1 MESIGAEGPDAMRGL
16 LGAVNES
23 LGAPMA
29 PAWEAA
35 FREVPRHAFLPEKVW
50 VGQDLEECS
59 RDAAPG
65 DWLRHAYADTAVVTQ
80 VNDGQATAEPGE
92 RWASCSASAPS
103 IVFRMLDTL
112 DVRPGH
118 RVLEIGTG
126 TGWNAGL
133 LAHRLGPGLVTT
145 IEVDPALAAWAAG
158 CLERVGLAVEVVQ
171 GDGARGHAAGDPYD
185 RVISTCSVQAV
196 PPAWIAQTRPS
207 GVVLVPWESPWF
219 CYGLLRLT
227 VDGYGGASGF
237 FSPHSAFMLMRGQR
251 VDLRIYRDVVSDDH
265 VPAESTT
272 RLSPWAVAGDD
283 WAAQFAVGLQLP
295 DVWRTWH
302 HDPEVEGV
310 ASRLWLAT
318 TDASS
323 WAAVDW
329 DGAASDRFTVWE
341 YGPRRLW
348 GMVEAAYDWWCGA
361 GCPGPE
367 RFALSV
373 APDGAHVAWLDTPD
387 NPVPALPRPALPRT
401 FAPDNEVH
409 HGTDTP

>member
-1 MESIGAEGPDAMRGL
+1 MKSIGAEEARDPLRGL
-16 LGAVNES
+16 LGVVNES

-29 PAWEAA
+29 SAWEAA
-35 FREVPRHAFLPEKVW
+35 LRGVPRHAFLPETVW
-50 VGQDLEECS
+50 LGDDLQECS
-59 RDAAPG
+59 RNVAPEA
-65 DWLRHAYADTAVVTQ
+65 WLRHAYADTAVVTQ
-80 VNDGQATAEPGE
+80 VNDGQGATEVGE

-103 IVFRMLDTL
+103 IVFRMLDML

-145 IEVDPALAAWAAG
+145 IEVDPALAAQAGG
-158 CLERVGLAVEVVQ
+158 CLERLGVDVQVIQ
-171 GDGARGHAAGDPYD
+171 GDGACGHAAGGPYD
-185 RVISTCSVQAV
+185 RIIATCSVRAV
-196 PPAWIAQTRPS
+196 PPAWVAQTAPS

-227 VDGYGGASGF
+227 VDGYGGASGV

-251 VDLRIYRDVVSDDH
+251 TDLRIYRDVVGEAH
-265 VPAESTT
+265 VPAESAT

-283 WAAQFAVGLQLP
+283 WVAQFAVGLQLP
-295 DVWRTWH
+295 HVWRTWQ

-348 GMVEAAYDWWCGA
+348 GMVEAAYDWWRGA

-367 RFALSV
+367 RFGLSV
-373 APDGAHVAWLDTPD
+373 APDGAHVSWLDTPD
-387 NPVPALPRPALPRT
+387 NPVPVLPARTVPRLTMRVPRT
-401 FAPDNEVH
+401 S
-409 HGTDTP
+409 